1 MSDKVLYIELNP
13 QEFKERLSKAPI
25 AYLPLGTLE
34 WHGRHMPLGADGL
47 ISSGFFMELAK
58 KIGGIVLPM
67 LFIGTDYSKRI
78 EGKEYYGMDIY
89 SYPSNEKPQKLTGS
103 AYWVGDNFF
112 KQILEVI
119 LKQLKRAGFK
129 IVVAHGH
136 MPSTMLFI
144 KQINEWKAEFGL
156 ELFTCVQKTM
166 SPKLG
171 LQTDHAAANETSL
184 MMALKPNLVNLD
196 NLPKN
201 LKEKP
206 LGVLGPRS
214 MDPREHASSEF
225 GKKIINLQLD
235 RMVDILEEKLKNF

>member
-1 MSDKVLYIELNP
+1 MSDKVLYIELTP
-13 QEFKERLSKAPI
+13 QEFKERLLKAPI

-47 ISSGFFMELAK
+47 ISSGFFIELAR

-67 LFIGTDYSKRI
+67 LFIGPDYFKSI

-89 SYPSNEKPQKLTGS
+89 SYPSKEKPQKLTGS
-103 AYWVGDNFF
+103 AYWVSGEFF
-112 KQILEVI
+112 KQVLEVI
-119 LKQLKRAGFK
+119 LKQLMRAGFK

-136 MPSTMLFI
+136 MPSTMLFN
-144 KQINEWKAEFGL
+144 KHINQWEEEFGL
-156 ELFTCVQKTM
+156 ELLNCWQKAM

-184 MMALKPNLVNLD
+184 MMALRPNLVNID
-196 NLPKN
+196 NLPKKI
-201 LKEKP
+201 KEKP
-206 LGVLGPRS
+206 LGILG
-214 MDPREHASSEF
+214 MDPREHASSEV

-235 RMVDILEEKLKNF
+235 RMVEILKEKLKNF